1 MKKPMLV
8 WIGVLLALTQLTACG
23 LKGPLKMPEE
33 ESKAASSQQ
42 SSQPAVQ
49 PDTEQPAATQP

>member
-1 MKKPMLV
+1 MLV
-8 WIGVLLALTQLTACG
+8 WTGVLLALTQLTACG